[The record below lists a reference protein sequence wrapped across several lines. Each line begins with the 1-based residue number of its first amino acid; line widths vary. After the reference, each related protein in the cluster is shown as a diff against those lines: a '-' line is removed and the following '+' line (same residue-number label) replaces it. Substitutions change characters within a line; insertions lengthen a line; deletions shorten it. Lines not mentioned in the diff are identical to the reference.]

1 MQAIILGDGAMGQ
14 AIVFALRGRGD
25 TVLDVLGVPRPAGRT
40 MASRPSV
47 TFDFSVGNAVRAN
60 TVDVLATGCRRLVIG
75 TTAWEADRAAVDAA
89 LVSAGAAAVA
99 SPSFSLGIAL
109 FGRLV
114 EEAAR
119 LFGTIVDYDPYIVE
133 WHRRTKP
140 DRPSGTAKELSRRL
154 LAAHPRKRRIA
165 EAGRAG
171 GPAVDELEVV
181 AIRAGAS
188 PGMHL
193 VGFDAPGESVELR
206 LTARDRSAYV
216 AGALAAAD
224 WLLAAPRTPG
234 LHRFEE
240 VVDGLLVDGR
250 LATSA
255 PTERTNDT
263 GPAEPVVA
271 AMAPVRHGTAT
282 PRGALP

>member
-14 AIVFALRGRGD
+14 AIAHALRRRGD
-25 TVLDVLGVPRPAGRT
+25 IVLDILGMPPPGGRT
-40 MASRPSV
+40 IARSAALA
-47 TFDFSVGNAVRAN
+47 FDFSAGDGVLRN
-60 TVDVLATGCRRLVIG
+60 TADVLASGCRRLVVG
-75 TTAWEADRAAVDAA
+75 TTAWDDDRAAVDAA
-89 LVSAGAAAVA
+89 LAASGASAVA

-119 LFGTIVDYDPYIVE
+119 LFGPLADYDPYVVE

-140 DRPSGTAKELSRRL
+140 DRPSGTARELSRRL
-154 LAAHPRKRRIA
+154 IAAHPRKRRVV
-165 EAGRAG
+165 EPGRAG
-171 GPAVDELEVV
+171 APDPDELEVV

-193 VGFDAPGESVELR
+193 VGFDSPGESVELR

-224 WLLAAPRTPG
+224 WLVAADRTPG
-234 LHRFEE
+234 LHAFSE
-240 VVDGLLVDGR
+240 VVDGLLENTV
-250 LATSA
+250 
-255 PTERTNDT
+255 PE
-263 GPAEPVVA
+263 
-271 AMAPVRHGTAT
+271 
-282 PRGALP
+282 GASR